1 MGASFTPAHARRFD
15 QTALATPAN
24 FLTVARI
31 IVGVP
36 TLVLMSRHGAS
47 WLAVTLWFL
56 ITSTDSLDGF
66 LARRDGATR
75 SGAFLDP
82 VADKLLVLGAFAVL
96 AQRGDISWWP
106 VAVIAAR
113 EVFVSAYRALAGR
126 RGISLPAR
134 PLGKYKAFFQYLSI
148 GAVLLP
154 WTADEVGLQQT
165 VLGLVVTLTVV
176 SAADIV
182 HHGWRDW
189 QRDGQAQA
197 GGGGTPAPEG
207 TPS

>member
-1 MGASFTPAHARRFD
+1 MEASVSPRRSRRFD

-24 FLTVARI
+24 FLTLGRML
-31 IVGVP
+31 VGIP
-36 TLVLMSRHGAS
+36 TLVLISRHGAS
-47 WLAVTLWFL
+47 WTAVTLWFI

-82 VADKLLVLGAFAVL
+82 VADKLLVLGGFAVL
-96 AQRGDISWWP
+96 AHRGNIAWWP
-106 VAVIAAR
+106 VVVIAAR

-134 PLGKYKAFFQYLSI
+134 PLGKYKAFFQYLAI

-154 WTADEVGLQQT
+154 WTAHDKGLQNV

-189 QRDGQAQA
+189 QRDTTNAEGI
-197 GGGGTPAPEG
+197 TP
-207 TPS
+207 

>member
-1 MGASFTPAHARRFD
+1 MSAAVSPSRTRRFD

-24 FLTVARI
+24 FLTVGRML
-31 IVGVP
+31 VGVP
-36 TLVLMSRHGAS
+36 TLLLMSDRGAA
-47 WLAVTLWFL
+47 WLTVALWFV

-82 VADKLLVLGAFAVL
+82 VADKALVIGAFAVL
-96 AQRGDISWWP
+96 AERGDIAWWP
-106 VAVIAAR
+106 VIVIAAR
-113 EVFVSAYRALAGR
+113 ELFVSGYRMLAGR

-134 PLGKYKAFFQYLSI
+134 PLGKYKAFFQYLAI

-154 WTADEVGLQQT
+154 WTSDDIGLQQS
-165 VLGLVVTLTVV
+165 VLYIVVALTVV
-176 SAADIV
+176 SALDIV

-189 QRDGQAQA
+189 QRDQSTGS
-197 GGGGTPAPEG
+197 PV
-207 TPS
+207 

>member
-1 MGASFTPAHARRFD
+1 MSASLSPSRARRFD

-24 FLTVARI
+24 FITVARML
-31 IVGVP
+31 VGVP
-36 TLVLMSRHGAS
+36 TLVLISRDGSS
-47 WLAVTLWFL
+47 WLAVALWFI

-82 VADKLLVLGAFAVL
+82 VADKALVLGAFAVL
-96 AQRGDISWWP
+96 AGRGDIAWWP
-106 VAVIAAR
+106 VIVIAAR
-113 EVFVSAYRALAGR
+113 ELFVSGYRMLAGR

-134 PLGKYKAFFQYLSI
+134 PLGKYKAFFQYLAI

-154 WTADEVGLQQT
+154 WTASDVGLQQT
-165 VLGLVVTLTVV
+165 VLGVVVALTVV

-189 QRDGQAQA
+189 QRDSTKID
-197 GGGGTPAPEG
+197 GTAA
-207 TPS
+207 

>member
-1 MGASFTPAHARRFD
+1 MGASFSASRARRFD

-24 FLTVARI
+24 FLTLGRML
-31 IVGVP
+31 VGVP
-36 TLVLMSRHGAS
+36 TLFLISRHGAS
-47 WLAVTLWFL
+47 WTTVTLWFV

-82 VADKLLVLGAFAVL
+82 VADKLLVLGGFAVL
-96 AQRGDISWWP
+96 AQRGDIAWWP

-113 EVFVSAYRALAGR
+113 ELFVSAYRALAGR

-154 WTADEVGLQQT
+154 WTAADIGLQQT
-165 VLGLVVTLTVV
+165 VLALVVTLTVV

-189 QRDGQAQA
+189 QRIDSSATDG
-197 GGGGTPAPEG
+197 T
-207 TPS
+207 

>member
-1 MGASFTPAHARRFD
+1 MGASLSPSRSRRFD

-24 FLTVARI
+24 FLTLGRMLL
-31 IVGVP
+31 GVP
-36 TLVLMSRHGAS
+36 TLLLMWDRGAS
-47 WLAVTLWFL
+47 WTTVTLWFV

-82 VADKLLVLGAFAVL
+82 VADKVLVLGAFAVL
-96 AQRGDISWWP
+96 ALRGDIAWWP

-113 EVFVSAYRALAGR
+113 ELFVSGYRALAGR

-134 PLGKYKAFFQYLSI
+134 PLGKYKAFFQYLAI

-154 WTADEVGLQQT
+154 WTSDDIGVQQT
-165 VLGLVVTLTVV
+165 VLGLVVAFTVV

-189 QRDGQAQA
+189 QRADTAPK
-197 GGGGTPAPEG
+197 PAPATDG
-207 TPS
+207 TVP

>member
-1 MGASFTPAHARRFD
+1 MGASFTPARTRRFD

-24 FLTVARI
+24 FLTVGRM

-36 TLVLMSRHGAS
+36 TLVLMSKNGAS
-47 WLAVTLWFL
+47 WAAVGLWFL

-82 VADKLLVLGAFAVL
+82 VADKALVLGAFAVL
-96 AQRGDISWWP
+96 AQRGDIAWWP
-106 VAVIAAR
+106 VIVIAAR
-113 EVFVSAYRALAGR
+113 ELFVSGYRMLAGR

-134 PLGKYKAFFQYLSI
+134 PLGKYKAFFQYLAV

-154 WTADEVGLQQT
+154 WTASELGVQQT
-165 VLGLVVTLTVV
+165 VLGIVVTLTVV

-189 QRDGQAQA
+189 QRIDSTSVSDG
-197 GGGGTPAPEG
+197 T
-207 TPS
+207 

>member
-1 MGASFTPAHARRFD
+1 MGASFTPARTRRFD

-24 FLTVARI
+24 FLTVGRML
-31 IVGVP
+31 VGVP
-36 TLVLMSRHGAS
+36 TLVLMSKNGSS
-47 WLAVTLWFL
+47 WAAVGLWFL

-82 VADKLLVLGAFAVL
+82 VADKSLVIGAFAVL

-106 VAVIAAR
+106 VAVIVAR
-113 EVFVSAYRALAGR
+113 ELFVSAYRALAGR

-134 PLGKYKAFFQYLSI
+134 PLGKYKAFFQYLAI

-154 WTADEVGLQQT
+154 WTADEIGLQQT
-165 VLGLVVTLTVV
+165 VLALVVALTVI

-189 QRDGQAQA
+189 QRDPTTSNDGIV
-197 GGGGTPAPEG
+197 P
-207 TPS
+207 

>member
-1 MGASFTPAHARRFD
+1 MSASLTPSRLRRFD
-15 QTALATPAN
+15 QSALATPAN
-24 FLTVARI
+24 FLTVARML
-31 IVGVP
+31 VGVP
-36 TLVLMSRHGAS
+36 TLWLISHHGSS
-47 WLAVTLWFL
+47 WPAVTLWFI

-82 VADKLLVLGAFAVL
+82 VADKALVLGAFAVL
-96 AQRGDISWWP
+96 ADRGDISWWP

-113 EVFVSAYRALAGR
+113 ELFVSGYRMLAGR

-134 PLGKYKAFFQYLSI
+134 PLGKYKAFFQYLAI

-154 WTADEVGLQQT
+154 WTASEIGLQQT
-165 VLGLVVTLTVV
+165 VLGIVVTLTVV

-189 QRDGQAQA
+189 QRDGVKAD
-197 GGGGTPAPEG
+197 GTA
-207 TPS
+207 T

>member
-1 MGASFTPAHARRFD
+1 MSASLTPSRLRRFD
-15 QTALATPAN
+15 QSALATPAN
-24 FLTVARI
+24 FLTVARML
-31 IVGVP
+31 VGVP
-36 TLVLMSRHGAS
+36 TLWLISRHGSS
-47 WLAVTLWFL
+47 WPAVTLWFI

-82 VADKLLVLGAFAVL
+82 VADKALVLGAFAVL
-96 AQRGDISWWP
+96 AGRGDIAWWP
-106 VAVIAAR
+106 VIVIAAR
-113 EVFVSAYRALAGR
+113 ELFVSGYRMLAGR

-134 PLGKYKAFFQYLSI
+134 PLGKYKAFFQYLAI

-154 WTADEVGLQQT
+154 WTASEIGLQQT
-165 VLGLVVTLTVV
+165 VLGIVVTLTVV

-189 QRDGQAQA
+189 QRDGAKTD
-197 GGGGTPAPEG
+197 GTA
-207 TPS
+207 T

>member
-1 MGASFTPAHARRFD
+1 MGASLSASRARRFD

-24 FLTVARI
+24 FLTLGRML
-31 IVGVP
+31 VGIP
-36 TLVLMSRHGAS
+36 TLLLVSRHGAS
-47 WLAVTLWFL
+47 WTAVTLWFI

-82 VADKLLVLGAFAVL
+82 VADKLLVLGGFAVL
-96 AQRGDISWWP
+96 AHRGNIAWWP
-106 VAVIAAR
+106 VVVIAAR

-134 PLGKYKAFFQYLSI
+134 PLGKYKAFFQYLAI

-154 WTADEVGLQQT
+154 WTAHDKGLQNV
-165 VLGLVVTLTVV
+165 VLALVVALTVV

-189 QRDGQAQA
+189 QRDTSNAEGI
-197 GGGGTPAPEG
+197 TP
-207 TPS
+207 

>member
-1 MGASFTPAHARRFD
+1 MSASLSPSRMRRFD

-24 FLTVARI
+24 FLTVARML
-31 IVGVP
+31 VGVP
-36 TLVLMSRHGAS
+36 TLVLISRHGSS
-47 WLAVTLWFL
+47 WPAVTLWFI

-82 VADKLLVLGAFAVL
+82 VADKALVLGAFAVL
-96 AQRGDISWWP
+96 AERGDIAWWP
-106 VAVIAAR
+106 VIVIAAR
-113 EVFVSAYRALAGR
+113 ELFVSGYRMLAGR

-134 PLGKYKAFFQYLSI
+134 PLGKYKAFFQYLAV

-154 WTADEVGLQQT
+154 WTASELGVQQT
-165 VLGLVVTLTVV
+165 VLGLVVALTVV

-189 QRDGQAQA
+189 QRIDSTSVSDG
-197 GGGGTPAPEG
+197 T
-207 TPS
+207 

>member
-1 MGASFTPAHARRFD
+1 MAASLSPSRTRRFD

-24 FLTVARI
+24 FLTVGRML
-31 IVGVP
+31 VGVP
-36 TLVLMSRHGAS
+36 TLLLMSDRGAS
-47 WLAVTLWFL
+47 WLTVALWFI

-82 VADKLLVLGAFAVL
+82 VADKTLVLGAFAVL
-96 AQRGDISWWP
+96 AERGDIAWWP
-106 VAVIAAR
+106 VIVIAAR
-113 EVFVSAYRALAGR
+113 ELFVSVYRMLAGR

-134 PLGKYKAFFQYLSI
+134 SLGKYKAFFQYLAI

-154 WTADEVGLQQT
+154 WTADDIGLQEA
-165 VLGLVVTLTVV
+165 VLYVVVAFTVV

-182 HHGWRDW
+182 RHGWRDW
-189 QRDGQAQA
+189 QRDGSSA
-197 GGGGTPAPEG
+197 
-207 TPS
+207 